1 MVLKANI
8 YYIFI
13 LFSLFS
19 IFFLCVSFIYQF
31 KDNANSYYISILLT
45 HFVFF
50 VYIFQR
56 YFYKKIQYYSSIFT
70 LLYSLK
76 NIFNTQKMA
85 IKINSYYISISFFY
99 YFLFFL
105 CAFHLH
111 QEMALMSQFL
121 LYLYLSYTISY
132 FYLFYKIYR
141 NICEKI
147 YQKNYL
153 FIIIYI
159 FFMN

>member
-1 MVLKANI
+1 MLSFEFQKSFQKYWILFLLYFILFLKKYIFNIQKMVLKANI

-31 KDNANSYYISILLT
+31 KNNANFYYISILLT

-85 IKINSYYISISFFY
+85 IKINSYYISISFFTIF
-99 YFLFFL
+99 YFFFVR
-105 CAFHLH
+105 F
-111 QEMALMSQFL
+111 
-121 LYLYLSYTISY
+121 
-132 FYLFYKIYR
+132 
-141 NICEKI
+141 ICIKRWR
-147 YQKNYL
+147 
-153 FIIIYI
+153 
-159 FFMN
+159 